1 MPLHTRMTAPTRLRT
16 FVAPRDAWLA
26 IVTMNLVACSAAS
39 STADAGGTISC
50 LPDSSSYRV
59 DTYTPHLKKNGDT
72 GVLSFELVRS
82 DPAPPV
88 EGKNT
93 FIVKIARID
102 GTPFTGTLYID
113 PYSGVFMP
121 LHGHGAS
128 DHPVVTFDPASGAYT
143 LTPMDLFM
151 PGLWRITLQGNEAA
165 ATPEAGPDD
174 GGADAA
180 TSLVDT
186 GVFYFCIE

>member
-1 MPLHTRMTAPTRLRT
+1 MT
-16 FVAPRDAWLA
+16 LA
-26 IVTMNLVACSAAS
+26 ACSTAS
-39 STADAGGTISC
+39 GVADAGGTISC

-59 DTYTPHLKKNGDT
+59 DTYTPHLKKTGDA

-88 EGKNT
+88 QGKNT
-93 FIVKIARID
+93 FIVKISRTD

-128 DHPVVTFDPASGAYT
+128 DHPVITFDPASETYT
-143 LTPMDLFM
+143 LAPMDLFM
-151 PGLWRITLQGNEAA
+151 PGLWRITLQGYEAA
-165 ATPEAGPDD
+165 AAPEAGGPDD

-180 TSLVDT
+180 TSRVDT